1 MLVSLWAPD
10 ALGRVRICPVTISG
24 ARRMRTSTG
33 VWGAFQ
39 LDVLRVGQFPEC
51 RLLRRKDGA
60 FFTAG
65 EWLLDAGER
74 RYLQFV
80 EFLKPWS
87 SWLAQAVRLEIVG
100 RLREDDEEITP
111 EDELLLLNDVD
122 DAEIFQAL
130 DLDAETSIRIECPPT
145 SEPKVTPKQQFHVV
159 LGEAIRV
166 KGCRIAGKR
175 GRSRLI
181 LPTSEGLS
189 LRPIHLEPYIRFE
202 IARRAE
208 SGGVKPDS
216 SVA

>member
-1 MLVSLWAPD
+1 MLVSLRAPD
-10 ALGRVRICPVTISG
+10 MRGLARICPVTIWHP
-24 ARRMRTSTG
+24 RRLRTSTG
-33 VWGAFQ
+33 VWGAFE
-39 LDVLRVGQFPEC
+39 LEVLRVGQFPEC
-51 RLLRRKDGA
+51 RLLRRNDGA

-74 RYLQFV
+74 RYLRFV

-87 SWLAQAVRLEIVG
+87 SWLARAARLEIVG
-100 RLREDDEEITP
+100 RMREDDEEFTP
-111 EDELLLLNDVD
+111 EDEVLLFNEFDEEEVF
-122 DAEIFQAL
+122 EEL
-130 DLDAETSIRIECPPT
+130 DLDAESSIRIELPRPN
-145 SEPKVTPKQQFHVV
+145 EPKLTPKQQFHVV

-189 LRPIHLEPYIRFE
+189 LRPIYLEPHIRFE

-208 SGGVKPDS
+208 SNQIEPDS